1 MKKRKRQIPHSQI
14 IIRPIVA
21 KYDAAQTTPENA
33 AHWSM
38 ATIWSADVEA
48 NPQTRK
54 ILRSRARYESAN
66 NPWVNGMIATQAYDI
81 MGTGP
86 RLQMNTDS
94 AGWNELITEEFT
106 AWVHSIGFAE
116 LLHTARMT
124 EARDGEIFLLLTYN
138 PRVDGPVK
146 LSVELIECDRIA
158 NYMEANLDESNIDGI
173 HLDRYGNPVWYDVL
187 KYHPGGMSGGVA
199 NDTIRIPAEYI
210 LHMFRKERPG
220 QHRGIP
226 EITPALPL
234 FAMLR
239 RYTLAMV
246 NKMENS
252 ANISGVITTNN
263 MDFYEAE
270 KDSGTIKKLDTQQ
283 ELVLPRGS
291 FPILPATYDL
301 KQLNLENPT
310 DSQIDFSLQVKTEVA
325 RCLNLPKNVALGDS
339 SGYNYSSGRLDYQA
353 YDKFLWIERMKW
365 ERSVLDPIFRAW
377 MKEFRLTRQAA
388 NFREK
393 NTSRVPHKWFWDGRE
408 HVDPVKEANAQQIR
422 LQNSVTTLAE
432 EAAREGLDWKAI
444 LKQRAEEKKFM
455 LELGLATDPS
465 VDKASNNKHK
475 DDDNDDDETEN

>member
-1 MKKRKRQIPHSQI
+1 MRKYKRKRNQAPQQQI
-14 IIRPIVA
+14 IIRPIIA

-38 ATIWSADVEA
+38 ATVWSADVEA
-48 NPQTRK
+48 NPQTRS

-94 AGWNELITEEFT
+94 AEWNELATNEFT
-106 AWVHSIGFAE
+106 AWSKTIGLAE

-124 EARDGEIFLLLTYN
+124 EARDGEIFLMLSYN
-138 PRVDGPVK
+138 PRLCGPVK
-146 LSVELIECDRIA
+146 LSIELIECDRVA

-173 HLDRYGNPVWYDVL
+173 HFDKYGNPVWYDIL
-187 KYHPGGMSGGVA
+187 KYHPGGMNGVA
-199 NDTIRIPAEYI
+199 NDSIRVSARYI

-283 ELVLPRGS
+283 ELILPRGS

-365 ERSVLDPIFRAW
+365 ERSVLDPIFSTW
-377 MKEFRLTRQAA
+377 LEEFRLTLQTVKYRDSFSMA
-388 NFREK
+388 
-393 NTSRVPHKWFWDGRE
+393 HKWFWDGRE

-432 EAAREGLDWKAI
+432 EAAREGLDWKEI
-444 LKQRAEEKKFM
+444 LKQRAKEKKMM
-455 LELGLATDPS
+455 LELGLEENKSLTGKTT
-465 VDKASNNKHK
+465 VDQHE
-475 DDDNDDDETEN
+475 DNDDNE